1 MCEGEKLGLPL
12 VLTVTLNDA
21 TSALG
26 VAAKPGEGVDTKL
39 GEVLWLSEVLVLKEA
54 LEDRDAVA
62 QAVRD
67 TPSAGLR
74 VGARLVP
81 VGDQDALPVL
91 LTRREVGEAEGV
103 GMPESVVPPTV
114 PVTLAV
120 AVPAGALGLLLGVT
134 VTDTL
139 GRGDPLALAQVVPV
153 ADTVGVRVPRELP
166 VKDGE
171 VVAVRESP
179 WRMEEEGLREGVA
192 PTGEGVLASPRDGET
207 VPVAEN
213 SREAVAARLR
223 EGVTV
228 ELAVLS
234 VEGDVLPLGLLLP
247 VWLGETVAATML
259 AVPGKVEG
267 ERLGVDDTQGVGVM
281 VWVKELPPEGV
292 AVSVA
297 VAEPVVVEHWE
308 GEGVS
313 VALEVRD
320 VLTVAVAEPV
330 APCFTDGDT
339 VGVRDCDTEA
349 EPQDVGV
356 PVAQNETVLVSVSAN
371 PGEAVMGE
379 EVGVVEDVKQAVAL
393 ALLQALAKAVG
404 VRLPV
409 TVGVCVTLGVAL
421 GEPLTLGLDVDVGVT
436 VPEVERMAVPLPR
449 AGERVAP
456 LCRLGVE
463 VAQAEGLADRLP
475 ETLGQV
481 LTLGDTVAV
490 ECRPSP
496 PEEMLE
502 V

>member
-1 MCEGEKLGLPL
+1 MLLGVCEGEKLGLPL

-26 VAAKPGEGVDTKL
+26 VAAMPGEGVETKL

-54 LEDRDAVA
+54 LEDRDVVA

-74 VGARLVP
+74 VGKRLVP

-91 LTRREVGEAEGV
+91 LTSGAVGEAEGV
-103 GMPESVVPPTV
+103 GMPESVGPPIV

-139 GRGDPLALAQVVPV
+139 GRGEPLALAQVVPV

-207 VPVAEN
+207 VPVAES

-247 VWLGETVAATML
+247 VWLGETVAGTML

-297 VAEPVVVEHWE
+297 VAEPVVVE
-308 GEGVS
+308 
-313 VALEVRD
+313 R
-320 VLTVAVAEPV
+320 
-330 APCFTDGDT
+330 
-339 VGVRDCDTEA
+339 
-349 EPQDVGV
+349 
-356 PVAQNETVLVSVSAN
+356 
-371 PGEAVMGE
+371 
-379 EVGVVEDVKQAVAL
+379 
-393 ALLQALAKAVG
+393 
-404 VRLPV
+404 
-409 TVGVCVTLGVAL
+409 
-421 GEPLTLGLDVDVGVT
+421 
-436 VPEVERMAVPLPR
+436 
-449 AGERVAP
+449 
-456 LCRLGVE
+456 
-463 VAQAEGLADRLP
+463 
-475 ETLGQV
+475 
-481 LTLGDTVAV
+481 
-490 ECRPSP
+490 
-496 PEEMLE
+496 
-502 V
+502 